1 MRLFGLIG
9 YPLSHSFS
17 KKYFSEKFKK
27 EGISDASY
35 ELFELPHIDEFTE
48 LVKQHPNLWGL
59 NVTIP
64 HKQAVIPY
72 LDGLDASAEKVGAVN
87 VIRFQEYRRIGYN
100 SDYYGFKQSLQ
111 NWLPQDKRSLNALVL
126 GTGGASKAVTAALTD
141 LKIPFSLISRQDGNN
156 CLTYEQ
162 LQARPDI
169 LQSSRL
175 IINTT
180 PLGMAPNTNTA
191 PPIVYE
197 KLSSEHLLYDL
208 VYNPAET
215 RFMQLGREQGTRVK
229 NGLEM
234 LQLQA
239 EKAWEIWNER

>member
-17 KKYFSEKFKK
+17 KKYFGEKFEK

-35 ELFELPHIDEFTE
+35 ALFEMPDIAGFQELSSQQPH
-48 LVKQHPNLWGL
+48 LRGL

-64 HKQAVIPY
+64 YKEAVIPY
-72 LDGLDASAEKVGAVN
+72 LDELDASAQKVGAVN
-87 VIRFQEYRRIGYN
+87 VILFQEARRIGYN

-111 NWLPQDKRSLNALVL
+111 NWLPKSKRNPNALVL
-126 GTGGASKAVTAALTD
+126 GTGGASKAVAAALTD
-141 LKIPFSLISRQDGNN
+141 LKIPFYLVSRKAGAN
-156 CLTYEQ
+156 CLSYEQ

-169 LQSSRL
+169 LQRSRL

-180 PLGMAPNTNTA
+180 PLGMAPNTEAA
-191 PPIVYE
+191 PPIEYD
-197 KLSSEHLLYDL
+197 KLSSEYFLYDL
-208 VYNPAET
+208 VYNPAQT
-215 RFMQLGREQGTRVK
+215 RFMQLGKEKGATVK

-234 LQLQA
+234 LHLQA
-239 EKAWEIWNER
+239 ERAWEIWNEE

>member
-17 KKYFSEKFKK
+17 KKYFSGKFEK
-27 EGISDASY
+27 EGIADASY
-35 ELFELPHIDEFTE
+35 ELFELPDIKGFDT
-48 LVKQHPNLWGL
+48 LTKQHLNLRGL

-72 LDGLDASAEKVGAVN
+72 LDRLDASAQKVGAVN
-87 VIRFQEYRRIGYN
+87 VIRFHEGEKIGYN
-100 SDYYGFKQSLQ
+100 SDYFGFKQSLR
-111 NWLPQDKRSLNALVL
+111 NWLPEDSRPLQALVL

-141 LKIPFSLISRQDGNN
+141 LAIPFSLVSRKATATS
-156 CLTYEQ
+156 LSYEQ
-162 LQARPDI
+162 LQAQPENLQRP
-169 LQSSRL
+169 RL

-180 PLGMAPNTNTA
+180 PLGMSPHTAAA
-191 PPIVYE
+191 PPIVYDT
-197 KLSSEHLLYDL
+197 LTPEHLLYDL
-208 VYNPAET
+208 VYNPSET
-215 RFMQLGREQGTRVK
+215 RFMQIGKERGARVK

-239 EKAWEIWNER
+239 EKAWEIWNEE